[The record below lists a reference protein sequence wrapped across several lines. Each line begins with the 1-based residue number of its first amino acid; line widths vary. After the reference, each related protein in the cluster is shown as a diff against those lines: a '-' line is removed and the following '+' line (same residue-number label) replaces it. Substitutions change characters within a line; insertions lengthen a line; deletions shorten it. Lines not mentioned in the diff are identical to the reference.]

1 MTQEDANQLNKKQA
15 LANGDEYAFPGEG
28 TNYYYPGMTKRE
40 YITIQLLKGTITNN
54 SLDNDLMIK
63 EAIRVTNEL
72 LLELNKTK

>member
-1 MTQEDANQLNKKQA
+1 
-15 LANGDEYAFPGEG
+15 
-28 TNYYYPGMTKRE
+28 MTKRE